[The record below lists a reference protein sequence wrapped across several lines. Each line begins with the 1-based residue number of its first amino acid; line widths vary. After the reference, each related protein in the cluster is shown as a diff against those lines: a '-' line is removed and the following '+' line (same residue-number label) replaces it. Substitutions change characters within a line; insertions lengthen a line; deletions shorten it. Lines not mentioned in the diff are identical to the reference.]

1 GFPGPLRNVT
11 GIWAEEVDSLYDS
24 DKNALVFS
32 PNGSSGP
39 AGEYAVHT
47 FCELIHAETADILAV
62 YKSDFYA
69 GRPALTKNSFGCG
82 RAYYIAAR
90 TENRFLDDFY
100 SYLIDTLDL
109 LKAIDCELPEGV
121 TAQLRTD
128 GKRRFVFL
136 MNFSEEEKILDLQGI
151 YTERIT
157 GEELLERISLSP
169 YGVKI
174 MEEVN
179 DNDYQY

>member
-1 GFPGPLRNVT
+1 
-11 GIWAEEVDSLYDS
+11 
-24 DKNALVFS
+24 
-32 PNGSSGP
+32 
-39 AGEYAVHT
+39 
-47 FCELIHAETADILAV
+47 
-62 YKSDFYA
+62 
-69 GRPALTKNSFGCG
+69 
-82 RAYYIAAR
+82 
-90 TENRFLDDFY
+90 
-100 SYLIDTLDL
+100 
-109 LKAIDCELPEGV
+109 
-121 TAQLRTD
+121 
-128 GKRRFVFL
+128 

>member
-39 AGEYAVHT
+39 AGEYTVNT
-47 FCELIHAETADILAV
+47 FCELIHAETADILAS

-69 GRPALTKNSFGCG
+69 GRPALTKNCFGSG
-82 RAYYIAAR
+82 TAYYIAAR
-90 TENRFLDDFY
+90 TENRFLEDFY
-100 SYLIDTLDL
+100 SGLIDALGL
-109 LKAIDCELPEGV
+109 LKAMDCELPEGV

-128 GKRRFVFL
+128 GERRFVFL
-136 MNFSEEEKILDLQGI
+136 MNFSEEEKALDLHGK
-151 YTERIT
+151 YTELIT
-157 GEELLERISLSP
+157 GQELSGRISLPS

-174 MEEVN
+174 MEAF
-179 DNDYQY
+179 